1 MTLTTAAPVPVNS
14 TLLASVAYD
23 IGKSLL
29 QLEYCDG
36 AIYQYSAVPATIH
49 QGLLAAD
56 SKGTYFN
63 RHIRSRYRHTRLR
76 RPK

>member
-1 MTLTTAAPVPVNS
+1 MTVSAPATVPVDS

-23 IGKSLL
+23 AGQSVLYL
-29 QLEYCDG
+29 GFRDG
-36 AIYQYSAVPATIH
+36 ASYLYFEVPESVH
-49 QGLLAAD
+49 QELLAAD

-63 RHIRSRYRHTRLR
+63 RHIRNCFRYERVW